1 MTLRLVVRRAAWHEH
16 VARVASRTGDL
27 LPVVKGNGYGFG
39 RPVLMAHAVRMS
51 TTVAVGSVFE
61 VGDVPAGTT
70 ALVLTP
76 VGDALPEAL
85 PQSTIFTVGSRA
97 HVDQLV
103 RHGVT
108 PRVVVKVAS
117 TMQRF
122 GVAAS
127 DAADLAAYARS
138 RGCEPVA
145 WSIHPT
151 LAGTDD
157 DRARETISLASH
169 LDPGLPLHLSHV
181 VDGLA
186 TVRAALPR
194 FAVVARLGTSLWLGD
209 KSTVQL
215 QCDVLERREYVRGTA
230 IGYRASTLDGDGHV
244 VVVGAG
250 TSHGV
255 TTLPDG
261 RSPFHFER
269 TRLALVEPPHMHVSM
284 LFAPTGQ
291 PTPYV
296 GDRIDVQQPMTRV
309 AVDLIDWVS

>member
-1 MTLRLVVRRAAWHEH
+1 MTLRLVVQRTAWHDH
-16 VARVASRTGDL
+16 VARVVSRAGDL

-39 RPVLMAHAVRMS
+39 RTALMAHAARMS
-51 TTVAVGSVFE
+51 ATVAVGSVFE

-76 VGDALPEAL
+76 VGDGLPEAL

-97 HVDQLV
+97 HVDQLAH
-103 RHGVT
+103 HGIT

-122 GVAAS
+122 GVAAT

-145 WSIHPT
+145 WSVHPT
-151 LAGTDD
+151 LAGSDD
-157 DRARETISLASH
+157 DRAREAISLASQ

-194 FAVVARLGTSLWLGD
+194 FSVVARLGTSLWLGD
-209 KSTVQL
+209 KSMVKL
-215 QCDVLERREYVRGTA
+215 QCDVLERREYVRGAA
-230 IGYRASTLDGDGHV
+230 IGYWATTLDGEGRI

-255 TTLPDG
+255 TNLPDG

-284 LFAPTGQ
+284 LFVPAGQ

>member
-1 MTLRLVVRRAAWHEH
+1 MTLHLVVQRAAWHDH
-16 VARVASRTGDL
+16 VARVASRAGDL

-39 RPVLMAHAVRMS
+39 RRVLMAHAVRMS
-51 TTVAVGSVFE
+51 GTVAVGSVFE

-70 ALVLTP
+70 PLVLAP
-76 VGDALPEAL
+76 VGDALPNAL

-103 RHGVT
+103 RHGAA

-122 GVAAS
+122 GVAAA
-127 DAADLAAYARS
+127 DAGDLATYARS

-151 LAGTDD
+151 LAGSDD
-157 DRARETISLASH
+157 DRAREAISLASH

-181 VDGLA
+181 IDGLA
-186 TVRAALPR
+186 AVRSALPR
-194 FAVVARLGTSLWLGD
+194 FSVVARLGTALWLGD
-209 KSTVQL
+209 KATVQL
-215 QCDVLERREYVRGTA
+215 QCEVLERREYVRDAA
-230 IGYRASTLDGDGHV
+230 IGYRGSTLDGAGHV
-244 VVVGAG
+244 VVAGAG

-255 TTLPDG
+255 TALPDG

-284 LFAPTGQ
+284 LFVPAGQ

>member
-1 MTLRLVVRRAAWHEH
+1 MTLRLVVHRTAWHEH
-16 VARVASRTGDL
+16 VARVSSRAGDL

-39 RPVLMAHAVRMS
+39 RPVLMAHAARMS
-51 TTVAVGSVFE
+51 GTVAVGSVFE
-61 VGDVPAGTT
+61 VDDVPAGTT
-70 ALVLTP
+70 PLVLTP
-76 VGDALPEAL
+76 VGDALPDAL
-85 PQSTIFTVGSRA
+85 PHSTIFTVGSRA

-103 RHGVT
+103 RHGAT

-122 GVAAS
+122 GVAPADAS
-127 DAADLAAYARS
+127 ELASYART

-157 DRARETISLASH
+157 DRTREAISLASH

-181 VDGLA
+181 VDGLG
-186 TVRAALPR
+186 TVRSALPR
-194 FAVVARLGTSLWLGD
+194 HGVVARLGTALWLGD
-209 KSTVQL
+209 KSMLQL
-215 QCDVLERREYVRGTA
+215 QCDVLERREYVRGTTL
-230 IGYRASTLDGDGHV
+230 GYRGSSIDEDGHLL
-244 VVVGAG
+244 VVGAG
-250 TSHGV
+250 TAHGV
-255 TTLPDG
+255 TVLPDG
-261 RSPFHFER
+261 RCPFHFER

-284 LFAPTGQ
+284 LFVPAGQ